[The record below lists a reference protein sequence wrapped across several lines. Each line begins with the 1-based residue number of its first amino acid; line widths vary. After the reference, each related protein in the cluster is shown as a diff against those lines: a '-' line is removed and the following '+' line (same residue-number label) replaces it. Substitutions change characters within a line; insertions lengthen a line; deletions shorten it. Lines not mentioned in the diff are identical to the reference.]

1 MTLEA
6 LRDVLSS
13 EYRGPRAVFS
23 EVHVLKAMLALGETG
38 TLGRGRLGSLVG
50 LGQGEVRTLI
60 KRLKENELIV
70 IEPGGCRLSKKG
82 EREFVRLKDKLP
94 WSSEVDARSLGI
106 GDECAA
112 VLVRR
117 ASGRL
122 RLGIEQRDA
131 SVRAGATGALTAV
144 FSGGK
149 FRLPGDTS
157 DSEAAGPPGLWSAA
171 RAARPVEGDVLTVAG
186 AQSREL
192 AELGALAAALTL
204 L

>member
-1 MTLEA
+1 LTLEA
-6 LRDVLSS
+6 LREVLSS

-23 EVHVLKAMLALGETG
+23 EVHVLKAMLALGEAG

-82 EREFVRLKDKLP
+82 EREFGRLKEKVP
-94 WSSEVDARSLGI
+94 WSSEVDASSLGI

-112 VLVRR
+112 VLVRG
-117 ASGRL
+117 AAGRL

-131 SVRAGATGALTAV
+131 SVRVGASGALTAV
-144 FSGGK
+144 FSSGK
-149 FRLPGDTS
+149 FRLPGEGS
-157 DSEAAGPPGLWSAA
+157 DCEAAGPPRLWSAA
-171 RAARPVEGDVLTVAG
+171 RKAGPREGDVLTVAG
-186 AQSREL
+186 ADSRGA

-204 L
+204 I